1 MKNSYPLFV
10 KDVEN
15 LCNHMSIN
23 GIRSAFFVPEQR
35 FDQCRELIDVHSIV
49 PAKNTFRFETLK
61 ISKLTRPYQMI

>member
-1 MKNSYPLFV
+1 MKYSYPLFV

-49 PAKNTFRFETLK
+49 PAKNTFRFENLLR
-61 ISKLTRPYQMI
+61 SKLTRPYQMI